1 MRILLILLLA
11 ISLNAKSFLI
21 SNIPLPRV
29 EVINLNFKEYS
40 EKEIEKL
47 YEQGYVLTLLSLNNL
62 NESMTQLTQIHKQI
76 LNIHEAIDR
85 QLYKIAFFMPKKAIG
100 KYATSTVNSAIT
112 TMLTHNLDF
121 ELNVYDAQEFD
132 TSLENIEALTHDIVI
147 APVTI
152 EYAQKLCDK
161 TLANRF
167 YIPTVHSKNLHCDNQ
182 NIVFGAIDYQAQVD
196 SFQSEITEPL
206 TLVSN
211 TSSVTSLIDGY
222 VVDSYDIREH
232 IVVTDAGNLKRL
244 LTQNKDVLHEQTVF
258 LNLPLIEATLFLS
271 QLPLYEIEPKAIY
284 ATQILYNP
292 NILKL
297 TQYNDRK
304 NILIANSIKK
314 LDAKDIGNANLLRND
329 LRYDWVDFTTTYGFS
344 KILEGSLGNNQIEYE
359 IEHVKALRR
368 NFVKKEP
375 N

>member
-29 EVINLNFKEYS
+29 EVLNLNFKDFS
-40 EKEIEKL
+40 DKEIEKL
-47 YEQGYVLTLLSLNNL
+47 YEEGYILTLLSLNNL
-62 NESMTQLTQIHKQI
+62 NEPMIELTQVHKQI
-76 LNIHEAIDR
+76 LNIHESIDK

-112 TMLTHNLDF
+112 TMLTHNFDF
-121 ELNVYDAQEFD
+121 ELTVYDAQEFD
-132 TSLENIEALTHDIVI
+132 TSLQNIEALTHDIVI

-152 EYAQKLCDK
+152 EYAQRLCQNN
-161 TLANRF
+161 LANRF
-167 YIPTVHSKNLHCDNQ
+167 YIPTVHAKNLTCDNK
-182 NIVFGAIDYQAQVD
+182 NVVFGAIDYQAQVN
-196 SFQSEITEPL
+196 SFADEITEAL

-232 IVVTDAGNLKRL
+232 IVVTDAGNLKQL
-244 LTQNKDVLHEQTVF
+244 LTKNKEVLHEQTVF

-329 LRYDWVDFTTTYGFS
+329 LRYDWVDFTTAYGFS
-344 KILEGSLGNNQIEYE
+344 KILDGTLENNQIEYE

-368 NFVKKEP
+368 NFVTKEP

>member
-132 TSLENIEALTHDIVI
+132 TSLENIEALTHNIVI

-244 LTQNKDVLHEQTVF
+244 LTENKDVLHEQTVF